1 MSENV
6 TSRASRRGALARRIL
21 PFVLGLTVL
30 VYLVAAV
37 PRDHLLAA
45 LRGGPAVALFGFTV
59 LQVLVTWISDGV
71 TTGGALRSTG
81 IRLPT
86 PTVVVARGAS
96 YLPGLLHYALGQ
108 GGLGWLLHRQG
119 VAGRDAVRG
128 TLLLTVTNVLALLAC
143 AAVGLAAVK
152 PPGWEWLLWAA
163 ALVIGLYATAV
174 GSGVLSRAL
183 GSAAPEGLATH
194 ASGFAW
200 RLAHVVVLVA
210 GHWGA
215 LRVWGIPMDAEGA
228 ALVIPIVLLVFALPI
243 TPGGLGTGQAAQ
255 VLLYA
260 QWVPNSDPAE
270 RSAVVLA
277 FGIVHYLS
285 GILAQV
291 LIGIGCAA
299 GLRHREAPGGKE
311 RA

>member
-6 TSRASRRGALARRIL
+6 TSGASRRAALARRIV
-21 PFVLGLTVL
+21 PFALASAVL
-30 VYLVAAV
+30 VYLFAAI
-37 PRDHLLAA
+37 PRDHVLAS
-45 LRGGPAVALFGFTV
+45 LRGGPAAALFGFTV

-71 TTGGALRSTG
+71 TTGGALRATG
-81 IRLPT
+81 IRLRT
-86 PTVVVARGAS
+86 QTVVIARGAS

-119 VAGRDAVRG
+119 VAGKDAVRG
-128 TLLLTVTNVLALLAC
+128 MLLLAVTNILALIAC
-143 AAVGLAAVK
+143 AAAGLSAVR
-152 PPGWEWLLWAA
+152 PPAWEWLLSGA
-163 ALVIGLYATAV
+163 ALMIAIYATAV
-174 GSGVLSRAL
+174 GSGALARFL

-194 ASGFAW
+194 AIGLAW
-200 RLAHVVVLVA
+200 RLVHVAVLVT
-210 GHWGA
+210 GHWVA
-215 LRVWGIPMDAEGA
+215 LRVWGVPMDAEGA
-228 ALVIPIVLLVFALPI
+228 ALVIPIVLLVFALPV

-260 QWVPNSDPAE
+260 QWVPNPDPDE

-291 LIGIGCAA
+291 LIGIGCTA
-299 GLRHREAPGGKE
+299 GLRLTDSRADKE